1 MNQDLRGRIY
11 KYKKYPHFDARIHWR
26 DVYSIVEDPN
36 SISKH
41 AFYPFIH
48 YMQTACKYPKKYLAG
63 QLENRDSPKERNIM
77 YSSHIDR
84 YIYEYYAYLVNE
96 QYNVRVK
103 TDGTNKCAIAYRN
116 NMHRNNIHFAKESFD
131 TIKRIAHAHV
141 IIGDFTG
148 YFDNISHAYLKK
160 MLCSLLGVDR
170 LSDDMYSVFRS
181 ITHYSY
187 LDLDSIKVFKGMTRK
202 EFYGLERI
210 FSPDQFRSYKRTH
223 ITTNN
228 NDYGIPQGSA
238 ISAVFSNVYLLD
250 LDKALNNYVNYLG
263 GVYRRYCDDF
273 IIVLPYSE
281 ENEFK
286 NQLAII
292 LRELKKVP
300 GLKLEPRKTQVY
312 EYNEGSIT
320 NKPEPY
326 DDNSANN
333 NNAISYLGFTF
344 DGITVRIRSKTISKY
359 YGRMYRK
366 ADTISQSH
374 GMTKLGNR
382 IPMSGIY
389 RLYSR
394 YGKDEKSNSGK
405 FTAKKKKGNFL
416 SYVDRA
422 KRIFG
427 EKESIDRD
435 TKRAWG
441 KLQKRLHVRKPRR
454 DSGSP
459 K

>member
-1 MNQDLRGRIY
+1 MNQKLRERIY

-26 DVYSIVEDPN
+26 NVYSTVENPD

-48 YMQTACKYPKKYLAG
+48 YTQTAYKYPKKYLAG
-63 QLENRDSPKERNIM
+63 KQENRDSPKERNIM

-96 QYNVRVK
+96 KYNVRVK

-116 NMHRNNIHFAKESFD
+116 NMHRNNIHFAKDSFD

-148 YFDNISHAYLKK
+148 YFDNISHAYLKN
-160 MLCSLLGVDR
+160 MLCSLLGADR
-170 LSDDMYSVFRS
+170 LPDDMYSVFRS
-181 ITHYSY
+181 ITRYSY
-187 LDLDSIKVFKGMTRK
+187 LDLDSIKEFKGMTRK
-202 EFYGLERI
+202 EFYSLERV

-223 ITTNN
+223 IITNS

-238 ISAVFSNVYLLD
+238 ISAVFSNVYLID
-250 LDKALNNYVNYLG
+250 LDKSLNNYVSYLG

-281 ENEFK
+281 ENEFGK
-286 NQLAII
+286 RLSTIFSEVQ
-292 LRELKKVP
+292 KVP
-300 GLKLEPRKTQVY
+300 GLKLETQKTQVY
-312 EYNEGSIT
+312 EYSEGNIT
-320 NKPEPY
+320 NKAMC
-326 DDNSANN
+326 DNASANRI
-333 NNAISYLGFTF
+333 NAISYLGFTF
-344 DGITVRIRSKTISKY
+344 DGITIRIRSKTISKY

-366 ADTISQSH
+366 ADTISQNH
-374 GMTKLGNR
+374 GRTKFGNK
-382 IPMSGIY
+382 IPMSRIY

-405 FTAKKKKGNFL
+405 FTAKMKKGNFL

-427 EKESIDRD
+427 ERESIDRD

-441 KLQKRLHVRKPRR
+441 KLQKRLHARKPKR
-454 DSGSP
+454 DSNSP